1 MIGYLWPLTG
11 RYIIIPHL
19 ESNQFIVFFIIL
31 IIVIIVIVD
40 VVAVVS
46 GLFICLF
53 LGIVVIFESELLFF
67 VVLLLC
73 SLLYNLHCT
82 VRVLSYGKGSV
93 QNA

>member
-46 GLFICLF
+46 GLFICLY
-53 LGIVVIFESELLFF
+53 LGVVVGAVPYI
-67 VVLLLC
+67 
-73 SLLYNLHCT
+73 
-82 VRVLSYGKGSV
+82 RI
-93 QNA
+93 